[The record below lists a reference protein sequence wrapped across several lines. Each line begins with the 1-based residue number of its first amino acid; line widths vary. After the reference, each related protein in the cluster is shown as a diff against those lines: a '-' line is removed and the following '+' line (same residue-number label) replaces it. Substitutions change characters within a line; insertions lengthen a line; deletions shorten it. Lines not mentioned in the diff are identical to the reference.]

1 MPKTEKALST
11 SLKQKLP
18 KKSHYQ
24 RIENRAGEGMPDVY
38 MCLDGVPIWLELK
51 IIKSN
56 RITVNKSQIAWHLG
70 HSRCN
75 GVSFFL
81 LHDPS
86 KGDVLLFDG
95 SFAFKFQGSGIDVL
109 RPAALYDGDLKGL
122 PCVLR
127 AKAIDAWL
135 CVLRPAT

>member
-1 MPKTEKALST
+1 
-11 SLKQKLP
+11 
-18 KKSHYQ
+18 
-24 RIENRAGEGMPDVY
+24 
-38 MCLDGVPIWLELK
+38 MCLDGVPVWLELK

-56 RITVNKSQIAWHLG
+56 RVTVNKSQIAWHLA

-95 SFAFKFQGSGIDVL
+95 SFAFKFQGSGIDAL

-122 PCVLR
+122 SCVLR

-135 CVLRPAT
+135 CALRPAP

>member
-56 RITVNKSQIAWHLG
+56 RVTVNKSQIAWHLG

-75 GVSFFL
+75 GVSFSCYTTPRRVMYFCL
-81 LHDPS
+81 TE
-86 KGDVLLFDG
+86 
-95 SFAFKFQGSGIDVL
+95 VL
-109 RPAALYDGDLKGL
+109 RSSSKVRGSMS
-122 PCVLR
+122 CVLR
-127 AKAIDAWL
+127 L
-135 CVLRPAT
+135 YMMVT